1 MLSSQAD
8 AIVTD
13 WNDSESNDKKY
24 LFLLVIY
31 AWDDEH

>member
-13 WNDSESNDKKY
+13 WNDSIDKKY

>member
-8 AIVTD
+8 AIVMD
-13 WNDSESNDKKY
+13 WNDSNDKKY